1 MLRLSTAWMRS
12 ILISKFILTAG
23 VYILQMVP
31 TFSRDALFSG
41 ATFSPAAASN
51 LVVHHGNMMLMFM
64 RFKFFRE
71 LFVSWVNLPL

>member
-1 MLRLSTAWMRS
+1 
-12 ILISKFILTAG
+12 
-23 VYILQMVP
+23 MVP